1 MVVYE
6 GAVGE
11 FRTPRGLPVVMHYR
25 RDTNDWN
32 TLNASMTEDEYG
44 LRAEHL
50 SGLVLDIGAYL
61 GSVAIAMALD
71 NPYSR
76 VLAVEPVP
84 DNARLARLNVARNS
98 VQDRVVILHAA
109 AGGPDDVSVTIRY
122 GYRGEPHLEHHAFVG
137 NTTLA
142 YDYGGDE
149 AHEEEEIIAYSLR
162 DLANFGGDT
171 PSFVKIDCEGGEWA
185 VLSDPLTAE
194 IPIIVGEW
202 HNIRGHTRDE
212 FTALLASHHVTYSG
226 PVGGP
231 GGFRAVRR

>member
-84 DNARLARLNVARNS
+84 TTAPLAPLNGAGNG

-142 YDYGGDE
+142 SDYGGDE
-149 AHEEEEIIAYSLR
+149 AHEEEGI
-162 DLANFGGDT
+162 G
-171 PSFVKIDCEGGEWA
+171 VKALWCVDVFRVDCPNSMNEDCEGGEWA
-185 VLSDPLTAE
+185 
-194 IPIIVGEW
+194 
-202 HNIRGHTRDE
+202 
-212 FTALLASHHVTYSG
+212 
-226 PVGGP
+226 
-231 GGFRAVRR
+231 